1 MPGKPVS
8 RYPGRGRTRIP
19 AALAGRISPL
29 TSGRLMKR
37 FLTTF
42 LVAALCGTAIAEVRK
57 WTSADDASKSFDGE
71 LVSVKGDSAVI
82 KMKGG
87 KSVTMPL
94 AKLSQAD
101 QDFVAAQEKEK
112 AASAAAAEAAAKL
125 KDSPMAK
132 ALAGNTVI
140 LDGKRLKKHN
150 ILEGKAPTHYLL
162 YWGASWCGPC
172 RQAAPHLA
180 EAYDES
186 ISKGKNIEVVHLS
199 CDQDDAGMLSFVT
212 DMKFNFPAVA
222 SAKWRKEKIFEPMAP
237 SGIPNYKLV
246 DAEGNVIAEGES
258 AKSKAKEL
266 AAGSGEGTETASSK

>member
-1 MPGKPVS
+1 
-8 RYPGRGRTRIP
+8 
-19 AALAGRISPL
+19 
-29 TSGRLMKR
+29 MKR
-37 FLTTF
+37 ILTTL
-42 LVAALCGTAIAEVRK
+42 LVAVLCGTAIAEVRK

-172 RQAAPHLA
+172 REAAPHLA
-180 EAYDES
+180 EAQS
-186 ISKGKNIEVVHLS
+186 
-199 CDQDDAGMLSFVT
+199 
-212 DMKFNFPAVA
+212 
-222 SAKWRKEKIFEPMAP
+222 
-237 SGIPNYKLV
+237 
-246 DAEGNVIAEGES
+246 
-258 AKSKAKEL
+258 
-266 AAGSGEGTETASSK
+266 